1 MRQDGNTLDD
11 KDERYARTSEFLDIV
26 RAEWTSE
33 KPFDYDGKYYKVEKG
48 FSQVKPVQPGGIHTF
63 VGGGSDAAIEVA
75 GKHADTFALWGES
88 YAQVRDV
95 TARVRA
101 AAAKHGRP
109 TPRFSL
115 SVRPILA
122 ETEEKAWAKAEDILA
137 RATALQD
144 KTGYRKPADGHATA
158 GAQRLLSLAEQG
170 TRVDKRLWTEIAKL
184 TGANSNTT
192 ALVGTPEQVAEVFGD
207 YYDLGV
213 SHFLI
218 RGFDPLI
225 DAIEYGRELIPLTRK
240 LIAERVRRRRE
251 SPRNDPVSHSPPRCC
266 SARGPRPS
274 AQTTLR
280 VGDQKGN
287 SQAVMEAAGVLKDVP
302 YKIEWKEFPAAAPLL
317 EALGAGA
324 IETGLVGDAPFTFA
338 AAANVPVKAIAAVRQ
353 SRDGLAMLVPE
364 IRAIKSFDDLQ
375 GKKIA
380 TGRGSIG
387 HQLILAALEAR
398 GWKPDDVQIAF
409 LAPSDAK
416 VAYTQGSVDAWSTWE
431 PYVSQEEV
439 LFKSR
444 RVVTGGWPDA
454 RPRLSGRDRPTA
466 IQDKRPE
473 LEDFVRRLAAARA
486 WSAGNVSSYAE
497 TWGKLM
503 NIPDLSAA
511 QLAERGR
518 KSGSRRSTTASSQ
531 TSRRPS
537 ICITAPG

>member
-1 MRQDGNTLDD
+1 MIRL
-11 KDERYARTSEFLDIV
+11 AL
-26 RAEWTSE
+26 
-33 KPFDYDGKYYKVEKG
+33 
-48 FSQVKPVQPGGIHTF
+48 
-63 VGGGSDAAIEVA
+63 AA
-75 GKHADTFALWGES
+75 GLLLG
-88 YAQVRDV
+88 
-95 TARVRA
+95 TAV
-101 AAAKHGRP
+101 
-109 TPRFSL
+109 
-115 SVRPILA
+115 LA
-122 ETEEKAWAKAEDILA
+122 
-137 RATALQD
+137 
-144 KTGYRKPADGHATA
+144 
-158 GAQRLLSLAEQG
+158 
-170 TRVDKRLWTEIAKL
+170 
-184 TGANSNTT
+184 
-192 ALVGTPEQVAEVFGD
+192 
-207 YYDLGV
+207 
-213 SHFLI
+213 
-218 RGFDPLI
+218 
-225 DAIEYGRELIPLTRK
+225 
-240 LIAERVRRRRE
+240 
-251 SPRNDPVSHSPPRCC
+251 
-266 SARGPRPS
+266 S

-353 SRDGLAMLVPE
+353 SRDGLAVLVPE
-364 IRAIKSFDDLQ
+364 QSRIRSFDDLR

-387 HQLILAALEAR
+387 HQLVLAALEAR

-444 RVVTGGWPDA
+444 RVITGEGLTPGLGFQVA
-454 RPRLSGRDRPTA
+454 TPTA
-466 IQDKRPE
+466 IKDKRPE

-503 NIPDLSAA
+503 NIPTSVPLNWLTRAKIRIAPIDDAVIADEQTTIDLYFRAGLIKQNLNAA
-511 QLAERGR
+511 DIID
-518 KSGSRRSTTASSQ
+518 RSFTEA
-531 TSRRPS
+531 
-537 ICITAPG
+537 IGKGAGL